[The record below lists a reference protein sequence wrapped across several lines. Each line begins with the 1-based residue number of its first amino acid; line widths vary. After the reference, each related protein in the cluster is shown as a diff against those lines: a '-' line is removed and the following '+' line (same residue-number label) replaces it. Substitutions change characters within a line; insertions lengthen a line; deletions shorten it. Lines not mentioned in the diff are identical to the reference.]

1 MKLWK
6 YVKEFALKIKT
17 NGFLLINYGVGVAR
31 NSRKV
36 LRNDVLQI
44 LKMVVIPDVVK

>member
-1 MKLWK
+1 
-6 YVKEFALKIKT
+6 VKEFGLKIKT

-31 NSRKV
+31 NSQKV

-44 LKMVVIPDVVK
+44 LKRGVIPDVFKSIGCI